1 MSLKITQ
8 NDFRQRVSCWVF
20 FLCLCVVTIRV
31 TRRRLLQ
38 NFTKKMLNHSQ
49 EIEKPKKKQK
59 KWAKITRNAP
69 SPGVDDRFKLFYAC
83 DRLSNASK
91 VHMQSFGE
99 KYSAIFKK

>member
-49 EIEKPKKKQK
+49 EIEKPKKKTK
-59 KWAKITRNAP
+59 KMGKN
-69 SPGVDDRFKLFYAC
+69 
-83 DRLSNASK
+83 NSK
-91 VHMQSFGE
+91 CPLPWGG
-99 KYSAIFKK
+99 